1 MEKKRSLL
9 SAYSEVLILL
19 GGELILSLLI
29 VGVHLLLVALG
40 VFPLFDYRVVTGA
53 ALGSA
58 VAVLNL
64 FILSFA
70 VNRAVDKYI
79 ELRGEGEMSEEE
91 AASFAAA
98 NANQVRLAAGG
109 TYLIR
114 TLLMLAAIVGAF
126 LLGDY
131 FDVLSTVIPL
141 LMYKP
146 ILMAGEWIRK
156 KLDKP
161 KDTLPPPIPYPED
174 KDEWENE
181 AISELAENEK
191 DSTALNEEKEVE

>member
-1 MEKKRSLL
+1 MEKRKSLL

-19 GGELILSLLI
+19 AGELILSLLI
-29 VGVHLLLVALG
+29 VGVHLLLVSLG
-40 VFPLFDYRVVTGA
+40 VFPLFDYTVVTGA
-53 ALGSA
+53 ALGSG

-64 FILSFA
+64 FILSFS
-70 VNRAVDKYI
+70 VNRALDQYI
-79 ELRGEGEMSEEE
+79 ELRGDSEMSEEE
-91 AASFAAA
+91 AESFAKA
-98 NANQVRLAAGG
+98 NAGRVKLAASG

-156 KLDKP
+156 KLDRP
-161 KDTLPPPIPYPED
+161 KDTLPPPIPYPDEV
-174 KDEWENE
+174 DEWADDTKETPAKSEENKV
-181 AISELAENEK
+181 EK
-191 DSTALNEEKEVE
+191 NEEKEVE

>member
-9 SAYSEVLILL
+9 SAYLEVLILL
-19 GGELILSLLI
+19 VGELILSLFI
-29 VGVHLLLVALG
+29 VGVHLLLVSVG
-40 VFPLFDYRVVTGA
+40 VFPLFNYRVITGA
-53 ALGSA
+53 ALGSG

-64 FILSFA
+64 FILSFS
-70 VNRAVDKYI
+70 VNRAVDEFM
-79 ELRGEGEMSEEE
+79 ELRGESEMSEEE
-91 AASFAAA
+91 AESFAKA
-98 NANQVRLAAGG
+98 NANRVKLAAGG

-126 LLGDY
+126 ILGDY

-156 KLDKP
+156 KFDKSV
-161 KDTLPPPIPYPED
+161 DELPPPIPYPDEV
-174 KDEWENE
+174 DEWDEGEN
-181 AISELAENEK
+181 SEQLSQNEEK
-191 DSTALNEEKEVE
+191 NEEKEVE